1 MARLT
6 ATSRPSPSD
15 RRPVRTA
22 CSSEPPCGP
31 MPGQRIQTAGS
42 ARRTVSRASRSVA
55 PTTRPTSRPQEQA
68 SLATCRY
75 SGTSSVRSR
84 PGPLT
89 RSRCRFP
96 GLGVGGAAEHEHPL
110 AFPGQQ
116 GLYRFA
122 AQVGAHRGGIR
133 AVVAEQGFGVGL
145 RGRPDVPALGVQDH
159 RRVPRDHLQGPLQGG
174 QTPAGRRPRR
184 RRCSACSSRRRA
196 GSARSSRRFWA
207 SMAAAGSRRS
217 SSPRR
222 GSSPTHS
229 RLPLSRQDL
238 SSLAK
243 NPVSCFRHAFPS
255 FRQKK
260 WEPPAPCCARKK
272 GELSALPDPPAYGKD
287 QKKTPASPEWLRSIV
302 HANHKLE
309 GA

>member
-6 ATSRPSPSD
+6 ATSRPSPSA

-42 ARRTVSRASRSVA
+42 SRRTVSRASRSVA

-110 AFPGQQ
+110 AFPGEQ
-116 GLYRFA
+116 GLYRLA
-122 AQVGAHRGGIR
+122 AQVRAHRGGIR

-145 RGRPDVPALGVQDH
+145 GGRPDVPTLGVQDH
-159 RRVPRDHLQGPLQGG
+159 RRVPRNHLQGPLQGG
-174 QTPAGRRPRR
+174 QPRQAEGLVEGDVR
-184 RRCSACSSRRRA
+184 LV
-196 GSARSSRRFWA
+196 
-207 SMAAAGSRRS
+207 AAGVGQGLLDQPAVLGLDGGGRV
-217 SSPRR
+217 PALL
-222 GSSPTHS
+222 
-229 RLPLSRQDL
+229 LPQARVQSHAKQAALVAAGALQPGEE
-238 SSLAK
+238 SL
-243 NPVSCFRHAFPS
+243 FRAFFSHAFPLV
-255 FRQKK
+255 REKK
-260 WEPPAPCCARKK
+260 WEPHGSPVREKK
-272 GELSALPDPPAYGKD
+272 GEPFG
-287 QKKTPASPEWLRSIV
+287 SPGPRGL
-302 HANHKLE
+302 
-309 GA
+309 